1 MVVKYGGRTG
11 THEVRFFLK
20 AALNYIPELEGMFE
34 ERTITP
40 NFLAVWGLFQLY
52 YGIVIASHLRDE
64 DGFNQLR
71 TAVKGGH
78 ALHVATERKSNSSQ
92 F

>member
-40 NFLAVWGLFQLY
+40 NFLAVWGRFNFTT
-52 YGIVIASHLRDE
+52 AS
-64 DGFNQLR
+64 
-71 TAVKGGH
+71 
-78 ALHVATERKSNSSQ
+78 
-92 F
+92 

>member
-40 NFLAVWGLFQLY
+40 NFLVPLHRGYDGL
-52 YGIVIASHLRDE
+52 
-64 DGFNQLR
+64 
-71 TAVKGGH
+71 KGWQDFW
-78 ALHVATERKSNSSQ
+78 VD
-92 F
+92 